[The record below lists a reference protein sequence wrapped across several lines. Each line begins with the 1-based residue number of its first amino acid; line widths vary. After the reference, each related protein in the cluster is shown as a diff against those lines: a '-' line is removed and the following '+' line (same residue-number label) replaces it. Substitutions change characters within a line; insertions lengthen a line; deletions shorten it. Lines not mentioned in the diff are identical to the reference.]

1 MFLNLLIFVQ
11 SKRQNFKICVMK
23 KLNLKIGIIA
33 LALTGMIFTS
43 CNDNDEPIGDNLSS
57 EVDLKAAQEE
67 AEVDKISEETSTIIE
82 EAYLMEEFPETKSN
96 ATDRYLPDCVT
107 ITVVLVQNMKTVTID
122 FGDGCELRNGNFVS
136 GKIILEY
143 ERDPGVSVMKSF
155 EFDGFT
161 FNDKSVEGSG
171 SILREK
177 SNENG
182 NPQSTR
188 TGDVTVT
195 WPDGTFANKN
205 GTKIRE
211 MIEGQGTPAWGD
223 NVFLITGNWNFTKR
237 DGTQLSADIL
247 EPLRKELA
255 CKFLVSGIIEL
266 QKNENSAILNYGD
279 GECDDLATVTIGD
292 VIREINLSNFR
303 D

>member
-1 MFLNLLIFVQ
+1 M
-11 SKRQNFKICVMK
+11 QNFKICVMK
-23 KLNLKIGIIA
+23 KINLKLAMLLVAFTA
-33 LALTGMIFTS
+33 LVVTS
-43 CNDNDEPIGDNLSS
+43 CSEGEEVIVDNATS
-57 EVDLKAAQEE
+57 EVDLKAAEEE
-67 AEVDKISEETSTIIE
+67 AEVDKISDETSIIIE
-82 EAYLMEEFPETKSN
+82 EAYLMEESPELKSN

-143 ERDPGVSVMKSF
+143 ERDPGVSAMKSF

-177 SNENG
+177 ANENG

-205 GTKIRE
+205 GTKVRE
-211 MIEGQGTPAWGD
+211 MIEGQGTSAWGD

-237 DGTQLSADIL
+237 NGTELSATIL
-247 EPLRKELA
+247 EALRKELA
-255 CKFLVSGIIEL
+255 CKFIVSGSVEL
-266 QKNENSAILNYGD
+266 QKNGNTAVLDYGD
-279 GECDDLATVTIGD
+279 GACDDLATVTIGD
-292 VIREINLSNFR
+292 VVREINLSNLR